1 MVTFKD
7 SSNGC
12 QLDNRRSVTGAAH
25 FLGKAVI
32 KTYSKRQNTVET
44 STYGSELVAARL
56 AVEQQ
61 IGLRYKLRMMGVKVE
76 KCSTVLGDN
85 QAVITNMQL
94 PSSTLKKKHNA
105 CAFHKCREAVAAGFT
120 RFGHVSSEENPSDV
134 LTKSLSPRKMYE
146 LTGPILYNR
155 TE

>member
-1 MVTFKD
+1 MVFGLNLVTFKD

-61 IGLRYKLRMMGVKVE
+61 IGLRYKLRTTPSIHGIHCSAVKKRVRY
-76 KCSTVLGDN
+76 
-85 QAVITNMQL
+85 
-94 PSSTLKKKHNA
+94 TL
-105 CAFHKCREAVAAGFT
+105 
-120 RFGHVSSEENPSDV
+120 
-134 LTKSLSPRKMYE
+134 SLER
-146 LTGPILYNR
+146 
-155 TE
+155 